1 MTLADH
7 LPSVSIIV
15 NTYNRG
21 AWLDD
26 ALRGLAGLDY
36 SDFEVIVVNGPST
49 DTSAEVIARWGGAIK
64 ALTCAQANLSVS
76 RNVGIA
82 AAAGEII
89 AFIDD
94 DAVPHPQ
101 WLRRLVARYVDP
113 AVGAV
118 GGFTVDNTGTGW
130 QMRKVL
136 CDRFGN
142 AHHVTDYFD
151 ERPLNRPGSPFYPSL
166 LGTNSSFRASAL
178 RAIGGFDHAFAY
190 LLDETDVCL
199 RLVDA
204 GWQVHF
210 EPDALVWHQFA
221 PSHIRSGNRVARTLY
236 PSAVS
241 RGYFIARHG
250 GAADLTA
257 AGDALDAYRDELLA
271 VNAQFHRDGY
281 IDAAHHHALDEDV
294 MQGLREGQRQA
305 MEAGSNPGG
314 NLAEIATAAPPPF
327 ARYHGAKRLRI
338 ALISQGWPPENET
351 GIARWTQQVAH
362 GLVARGH
369 IVHVLTKCA
378 PDQAETVVFAQGIWL
393 HRLRPDPTLAPAEQ
407 ERYGL
412 PTALGAWAMRVWR
425 EAQFL
430 KSFGVDLFSFP
441 IWDLEGLPLLDDSDL
456 TTVVSLHTTYAMARP
471 FKPEWQERPLL
482 GAHHVDPVIAA
493 EGGLLARAPWLLAN
507 SQAIIDE
514 IAGVY
519 AQDVT
524 ARATIVPHGTSD
536 PLVTRAHDAAAR
548 DAQALTGAPLR
559 VAFVGRFELRKG
571 FDLAARVAHGL
582 IEDSQGDIEFWFAG
596 GALDDDA
603 RATLADVGATA
614 IVDHPRVR
622 FMGQLDRVALD
633 DCYVA
638 ADVVLMPSRFES
650 FGLVAIEAMAAG
662 RPVLALNAGG
672 MGEIARDQYGAR
684 AFTDGPDDAA
694 TARAIVAEIETLDA
708 DRIEL
713 RNRGQLARAAWHDHY
728 SIEAMT
734 SGLEAFYSKVTGL
747 PDLAEYLPS
756 PDIARERAQA

>member
-1 MTLADH
+1 
-7 LPSVSIIV
+7 
-15 NTYNRG
+15 
-21 AWLDD
+21 
-26 ALRGLAGLDY
+26 
-36 SDFEVIVVNGPST
+36 
-49 DTSAEVIARWGGAIK
+49 
-64 ALTCAQANLSVS
+64 
-76 RNVGIA
+76 
-82 AAAGEII
+82 
-89 AFIDD
+89 
-94 DAVPHPQ
+94 
-101 WLRRLVARYVDP
+101 
-113 AVGAV
+113 
-118 GGFTVDNTGTGW
+118 
-130 QMRKVL
+130 
-136 CDRFGN
+136 
-142 AHHVTDYFD
+142 
-151 ERPLNRPGSPFYPSL
+151 
-166 LGTNSSFRASAL
+166 
-178 RAIGGFDHAFAY
+178 
-190 LLDETDVCL
+190 
-199 RLVDA
+199 
-204 GWQVHF
+204 
-210 EPDALVWHQFA
+210 
-221 PSHIRSGNRVARTLY
+221 
-236 PSAVS
+236 
-241 RGYFIARHG
+241 
-250 GAADLTA
+250 
-257 AGDALDAYRDELLA
+257 
-271 VNAQFHRDGY
+271 
-281 IDAAHHHALDEDV
+281 
-294 MQGLREGQRQA
+294 
-305 MEAGSNPGG
+305 
-314 NLAEIATAAPPPF
+314 
-327 ARYHGAKRLRI
+327 
-338 ALISQGWPPENET
+338 
-351 GIARWTQQVAH
+351 
-362 GLVARGH
+362 
-369 IVHVLTKCA
+369 
-378 PDQAETVVFAQGIWL
+378 
-393 HRLRPDPTLAPAEQ
+393 
-407 ERYGL
+407 
-412 PTALGAWAMRVWR
+412 
-425 EAQFL
+425 
-430 KSFGVDLFSFP
+430 
-441 IWDLEGLPLLDDSDL
+441 
-456 TTVVSLHTTYAMARP
+456 
-471 FKPEWQERPLL
+471 
-482 GAHHVDPVIAA
+482 VIAA
-493 EGGLLARAPWLLAN
+493 EGALLARAPWLLAN

>member
-1 MTLADH
+1 MMPTSPLPAPTSGSSTL
-7 LPSVSIIV
+7 PTVSIVV

-21 AWLDD
+21 AWLHD

-36 SDFEVIVVNGPST
+36 PEFEVIVVNGPST

-64 ALTCAQANLSVS
+64 ALTCAQANLAVS
-76 RNVGIA
+76 RNVGVA
-82 AAAGEII
+82 AAAGEIV

-101 WLRRLVARYVDP
+101 WLRRLAARYVDP

-142 AHHVTDYFD
+142 AHRVTDYFD
-151 ERPLNRPGSPFYPSL
+151 ERPLNRPGTPFYPSL

-178 RAIGGFDHAFAY
+178 RGIGGFDHAFAY

-204 GWQVHF
+204 GWHVQF

-257 AGDALDAYRDELLA
+257 AGEALDAYREELIA
-271 VNAQFHRDGY
+271 VNARFERDGT
-281 IDAAHHHALDEDV
+281 IDAAHHHVLNEDV
-294 MQGLREGQRQA
+294 MLGLREGQRQA
-305 MEAGSNPGG
+305 MEAGGNPGG
-314 NLAEIATAAPPPF
+314 NLAEIATAPPAPLVPF
-327 ARYHGAKRLRI
+327 AGTGGMRI
-338 ALISQGWPPENET
+338 ALVSQGWPPENDN

-369 IVHVLTKCA
+369 IVHVLTRCA
-378 PDQAETVVFAQGIWL
+378 PGDAETIVFADGVWL
-393 HRLRPDPTLAPAEQ
+393 HRMLPDATLAPVAQ
-407 ERYGL
+407 DRYGL

-430 KSFGVDLFSFP
+430 KSFGVDLYSFP
-441 IWDLEGLPLLDDSDL
+441 IWDLEGLPLLDDPDL

-471 FKPEWQERPLL
+471 FKPEWLERPLL
-482 GAHHVDPVIAA
+482 GAHHVDRVIAA
-493 EGGLLARAPWLLAN
+493 EAALLARVPHLLAN
-507 SQAIIDE
+507 SHAVVRE
-514 IAGVY
+514 IATEYGR
-519 AQDVT
+519 DIG
-524 ARATIVPHGTSD
+524 ARATVVPHGTPD
-536 PLVTRAHDAAAR
+536 PLITRALDATAR
-548 DAQALTGAPLR
+548 EADALTGAPLR
-559 VAFVGRFELRKG
+559 VLFVGRFELRKG
-571 FDLAARVAHGL
+571 FDLAAHVARHL
-582 IEDSQGDIEFWFAG
+582 IEHSDVEMWFAG
-596 GALDDDA
+596 DTLDHA
-603 RATLADVGATA
+603 MLADLGLAA
-614 IVDHPRVR
+614 IADHPRVR
-622 FMGQLDRVALD
+622 FMGLVDRDALD
-633 DCYVA
+633 DLYVA

-672 MGEIARDQYGAR
+672 LREIARADHGAW
-684 AFTDGPDDAA
+684 AIADGPDVVAQ
-694 TARAIVAEIETLDA
+694 IVAEIETLDA
-708 DRIEL
+708 DRIAL
-713 RNRGQLARAAWHDHY
+713 RDRGRLARRAWVDHFSVAAMID
-728 SIEAMT
+728 
-734 SGLEAFYSKVTGL
+734 GLEAFYAQAIGRAG
-747 PDLAEYLPS
+747 PAPAI
-756 PDIARERAQA
+756 PIARERALA